1 MTIER
6 MDPGPHHCLCVIHGN
21 TVHLAGFVA
30 DDKPV
35 HLRSGGKGKASPI
48 YDQTKEILAK
58 VDRYLARA
66 GTSKSKA
73 LSAQVWIRDM
83 AEYDEYNR
91 AWDEWVDPDNQPV
104 RATVEARLA
113 RDTYKVE
120 IMITAAI

>member
-1 MTIER
+1 
-6 MDPGPHHCLCVIHGN
+6 VIHGN
-21 TVHLAGFVA
+21 TVHLAGLVA
-30 DDKPV
+30 EDEPV
-35 HLRSGGKGKASPI
+35 DLRYGGDGKASPI
-48 YDQTKEILAK
+48 YDQTKKILAR
-58 VDRYLARA
+58 VDHYLARA
-66 GTSKSKA
+66 GTSKSKV

-113 RDTYKVE
+113 RDTYKIE